1 MKKRSL
7 FLTALLVLG
16 FAGYIAGVTSVQA
29 APTNLIVNPS
39 VETAN
44 AAGTAP
50 TSWLTD
56 KWGTNTTTFSYKA
69 EGYQSNHS
77 VYVTVSG
84 YTSGDAKW
92 YFAPVAV
99 QPNTDY
105 TFSDYY
111 KSNVKTSLV
120 AMSTDTAGKVTYADL
135 TDTAGSTTPA
145 SATDWK
151 QYTGK
156 FHTSATAKTLTILHL
171 VKSNGWLQLDAA
183 SLTGPAVATPT
194 PTATTT
200 PIPTPTAT
208 PKPSVTPTPT
218 PTTTPT
224 PTPTTTPTPAPTPSP
239 TPAPGISIPNAS
251 LETAASTALPK
262 NWQHSTWGTST
273 KAWSYA
279 NDGHSGSRSV
289 KVTVSN
295 YKDGDA
301 KWVYDP
307 QTLATGKYYR
317 FGVWYKSNTV
327 PHAVVEYEKT
337 DGTYDYFGMQD
348 PEPAANAAT
357 TWQYY
362 TDTFYVP
369 AGTKT
374 VNAFMFLSGN
384 GWVQTDDYSLAP
396 YTYTGFNR
404 PVVSL
409 TFDDAFEEN
418 VTTALPFINSYGF
431 KTTQCYATQY
441 VEGIPA
447 AEADVMAYKNSGHET
462 CAHTVT
468 HPMLTQIPI
477 SQVDYEL
484 QHSRDFLANLTGQP
498 VTTFVSPFGD
508 YNAAVNV
515 EIAKYFNTHRTTD
528 EGFNSKDNFNPYR
541 VRVQNM
547 TPTTTLA
554 QYQLWLDQAKA
565 TNTWLVLI
573 YHRIGPNDGT
583 LEDFDTSDT
592 EFTKQ
597 LKALH
602 DSGLTVE
609 RYDAALQEV
618 EAQL

>member
-1 MKKRSL
+1 MKKITHYL
-7 FLTALLVLG
+7 AALVLFGLSG
-16 FAGYIAGVTSVQA
+16 FLAGTASVQA
-29 APTNLIVNPS
+29 LPTNLISNPS

-69 EGYQSNHS
+69 EGYESSHS
-77 VYVTVSG
+77 VYVTISG

-111 KSNVKTSLV
+111 KSSVSTGLV
-120 AMSTDTAGKVTYADL
+120 AMTTDTAGKVTYADL
-135 TDTAGSTTPA
+135 SSASAPA
-145 SATDWK
+145 SATAWK

-171 VKSNGWLQLDAA
+171 VKSNGWLQLDTA
-183 SLTGPAVATPT
+183 SLTTTVA
-194 PTATTT
+194 AT
-200 PIPTPTAT
+200 PTPTAT
-208 PKPSVTPTPT
+208 PKPTGTATPTPT
-218 PTTTPT
+218 PTATPAPTATPKPTATPT
-224 PTPTTTPTPAPTPSP
+224 PTSAPTPSP
-239 TPAPGISIPNAS
+239 TPAPGLSVPNGG
-251 LETAASTALPK
+251 LETAASTTLPK
-262 NWQHSTWGTST
+262 NWQHSTWGSNTQ
-273 KAWSYA
+273 AWSYA
-279 NDGHSGSRSV
+279 SDGHSGSRSV

-307 QTLATGKYYR
+307 QVLATGKYYR
-317 FGVWYKSNTV
+317 FGAWYKSNTV
-327 PHAVVEYEKT
+327 PHAVVEYEKA

-374 VNAFMFLSGN
+374 VNAFMFLSSN
-384 GWVQTDDYSLAP
+384 GWVQTDDYTLAP

-404 PVVSL
+404 PLVTLS
-409 TFDDAFEEN
+409 FDDAFEEN
-418 VTTALPFINSYGF
+418 VTTALPLINSYGF

-447 AEADVMAYKNSGHET
+447 AVADVMAYKNSGHET

-468 HPMLTQIPI
+468 HPMLSQIPI

-484 QHSRDFLANLTGQP
+484 QHSRDYLASITGQP

-528 EGFNSKDNFNPYR
+528 EGFNSKDNFNAYR
-541 VRVQNM
+541 IRVQNM

-554 QYQLWLDQAKA
+554 QYQQWLDQAKA

-592 EFTKQ
+592 EFAKQ
-597 LKALH
+597 LKALK

-609 RYDAALQEV
+609 RYDTALNEV
-618 EAQL
+618 KAQL